1 MRKYFSIIIIILL
14 LYFTPL
20 DTNTIYRI
28 SYILFFSFFL
38 VPVLQAEQNDCKSVC
53 IQNTTLAPKRTGYYT
68 IKNKIQYNGKI
79 FWLTA

>member
-1 MRKYFSIIIIILL
+1 MRKYSLIFIIIII

-20 DTNTIYRI
+20 DTNTVYRI
-28 SYILFFSFFL
+28 SYILFFSCL
-38 VPVLQAEQNDCKSVC
+38 VPVLQTEENDCKSVC

-79 FWLTA
+79 F